1 MQIENQIPNKVHT
14 LYSDAHRKVEILDKV
29 RSVWCNHINYDS
41 LVSDRLPLTIVNM
54 MVLRALSLL
63 KLFEGVKV
71 PSCKEDIL
79 VVDVESAFTLLRG
92 IYEQTIVFHNLFV
105 YPETD
110 EEKKILLNLWKI
122 KGLLNRQNL
131 KNMPQEFEEKVKREA
146 DEISMLKS
154 EIRELS
160 EQVLSPSGY
169 KAIEDYIE
177 KCKGTLFSGYIFHKD
192 GALING
198 GESISFTRAPKV
210 FLHCDELNV
219 VLYRLLSLHSH
230 PSYISVVQFQEVRP
244 TNDYWEYAILL
255 LRGFCLMMDFFIS
268 DFCLYE
274 NLKVD
279 VVSDEIRVYKI
290 NVI

>member
-1 MQIENQIPNKVHT
+1 MQIENQIPHEVQT
-14 LYSDAHRKVEILDKV
+14 LYSDARRKVEILDKV

-92 IYEQTIVFHNLFV
+92 IYEQIIVFHNLFV

-131 KNMPQEFEEKVKREA
+131 KKMPQEYEEKVKREA
-146 DEISMLKS
+146 YEISMLKS

-169 KAIEDYIE
+169 KAIEDYLD
-177 KCKGTLFSGYIFHKD
+177 KGTLFSGFIFRKD
-192 GALING
+192 GTVING
-198 GESISFTRAPKV
+198 GDSISFTRAPKE
-210 FLHCDELNV
+210 FLHCEELNV

-230 PSYISVVQFQEVRP
+230 PSYISVLQFQEIRP
-244 TNDYWEYAILL
+244 TNDYWDYAILL
-255 LRGFCLMMDFFIS
+255 LRGFCLMMDIFIS
-268 DFCLYE
+268 DFCKYNNIE
-274 NLKVD
+274 IS
-279 VVSDEIRVYKI
+279 VVSNEIRVFQK
-290 NVI
+290 